1 MVCGRECRVSGSFG
15 SYFRAVLANFDPT
28 LSGRTRSPGNSTQT
42 LGEVQEGSL
51 WWGIR
56 LSIRGLASSSQFC
69 AHSHHLQR
77 SRRPPTDDSP
87 ALKLYEPAL
96 LQRLQQSELDG
107 DHPVTNVQMSGVEAL
122 LVLGMIANI
131 VQLVDVTGIALERLK
146 GAGGNTHD

>member
-1 MVCGRECRVSGSFG
+1 MPSFPQFS

-28 LSGRTRSPGNSTQT
+28 LSARTARRSPGNSTQT
-42 LGEVQEGSL
+42 LGEVQKGSL

-77 SRRPPTDDSP
+77 SKRPPTDDSP
-87 ALKLYEPAL
+87 ALKLCEPAL

-107 DHPVTNVQMSGVEAL
+107 DHPVANVQTSGVETL
-122 LVLGMIANI
+122 LVLGIVANI
-131 VQLVDVTGIALERLK
+131 VQVVDVTGRAL
-146 GAGGNTHD
+146 